1 MRFVKAFLVGV
12 SGLFIIVTLFSLLIP
27 SKVQVVRTVLIN
39 GTTSAKLVGQLSEF
53 NQWKNWHPIFT
64 VDSAAITATDN
75 TAVSKIV
82 HRGKE
87 LFITKQFSDSA
98 VVKFLL
104 QSKGEDDIA
113 NEIHFAALPAQDNVQ
128 VSWVATTHLHWYP
141 WEKFYAI
148 FIDKLTGS
156 GYEQALNG
164 LKNYLEK
171 YPSK

>member
-1 MRFVKAFLVGV
+1 MRFIKAFLVGV

-39 GTTSAKLVGQLSEF
+39 NTTSSKVAEQVSNF

-64 VDSAAITATDN
+64 ADSAVIKITDIA
-75 TAVSKIV
+75 AVYKIL

-87 LFITKQFSDSA
+87 LSITKQFTDSA
-98 VVKFLL
+98 VVKFLF
-104 QSKGEDDIA
+104 QSKGENDLA
-113 NEIHFAALPAQDNVQ
+113 NEIHFTTLPAQDVVQ

-148 FIDKLTGS
+148 FIDKLTGP

-164 LKNYLEK
+164 LKEFLEK
-171 YPSK
+171 NHS

>member
-39 GTTSAKLVGQLSEF
+39 STTLPKVAEQLSEF
-53 NQWKNWHPIFT
+53 KQWKNWHPIFT
-64 VDSAAITATDN
+64 VDSATISETDN
-75 TAVSKIV
+75 AAVYKIL

-104 QSKGEDDIA
+104 QSKGENELA
-113 NEIHFAALPAQDNVQ
+113 NEIHFTALPAQEVVQ

-156 GYEQALNG
+156 GYERALNG
-164 LKNYLEK
+164 LKNYVEK
-171 YPSK
+171 YPTK

>member
-39 GTTSAKLVGQLSEF
+39 STSSLKVAEQVSNF
-53 NQWKNWHPIFT
+53 YQWKNWHPIFT
-64 VDSAAITATDN
+64 VDSAAITVTDN
-75 TAVSKIV
+75 AAVYKIL
-82 HRGKE
+82 HRGKK
-87 LFITKQFSDSA
+87 LSITKQFADTT

-104 QSKGEDDIA
+104 QSKGENDLA
-113 NEIHFAALPAQDNVQ
+113 NEIHFAALPAQDVVQ

-148 FIDKLTGS
+148 FIDKLTGP
-156 GYEQALNG
+156 GYEQALNR
-164 LKNYLEK
+164 LKDYLEK
-171 YPSK
+171 SHS

>member
-1 MRFVKAFLVGV
+1 MRFVKAFLMGV

-27 SKVQVVRTVLIN
+27 SRVQVVRTVLIN
-39 GTTSAKLVGQLSEF
+39 STTSSKVAGQLNEF

-64 VDSAAITATDN
+64 VDSAVISETDN
-75 TAVSKIV
+75 AAVYKIL

-98 VVKFLL
+98 AVKFLL
-104 QSKGEDDIA
+104 QSKGENELS
-113 NEIHFAALPAQDNVQ
+113 NEIHFITLPAQDVVQ

>member
-1 MRFVKAFLVGV
+1 MRFIKAFLVGV

-39 GTTSAKLVGQLSEF
+39 STSLSKVAEQVINF

-64 VDSAAITATDN
+64 TDSAVLSVTDN
-75 TAVSKIV
+75 AAVYKIV

-104 QSKGEDDIA
+104 QSKGENDLA
-113 NEIHFAALPAQDNVQ
+113 NEIHFTALPAQDVVQ

-156 GYEQALNG
+156 GYEQALKG
-164 LKNYLEK
+164 LKDYLEK
-171 YPSK
+171 NHS

>member
-1 MRFVKAFLVGV
+1 MRFVKAFLVGI

-39 GTTSAKLVGQLSEF
+39 STTSSKVAEQVSDF

-64 VDSAAITATDN
+64 VDSAAITATDKA
-75 TAVSKIV
+75 TVYTIL
-82 HRGKE
+82 HRGKQ
-87 LFITKQFSDSA
+87 LSITKQFADSA
-98 VVKFLL
+98 VIKFLL
-104 QSKGEDDIA
+104 QSKGENDIA
-113 NEIHFAALPAQDNVQ
+113 NEIHFTALPAQDVVQ

-148 FIDKLTGS
+148 FIDKLTGP

-164 LKNYLEK
+164 LKDYLEK
-171 YPSK
+171 SHS

>member
-1 MRFVKAFLVGV
+1 MRFIKAFLVGV

-39 GTTSAKLVGQLSEF
+39 STSLSKVAEQVINF

-64 VDSAAITATDN
+64 TDSAVLSVTDN
-75 TAVSKIV
+75 AAVYKIV

-104 QSKGEDDIA
+104 QSKGENDLA
-113 NEIHFAALPAQDNVQ
+113 NEIHFTALPAQDVVQ

-141 WEKFYAI
+141 WEKLYAI

-156 GYEQALNG
+156 GYEQALKG
-164 LKNYLEK
+164 LKDYLEK
-171 YPSK
+171 NHS

>member
-27 SKVQVVRTVLIN
+27 SNVQVVRTVLIN
-39 GTTSAKLVGQLSEF
+39 STSSLKVAEQVSDF

-64 VDSAAITATDN
+64 ADSAV
-75 TAVSKIV
+75 VSVMNNGEGYKIL

-87 LFITKQFSDSA
+87 LSITKQFVDST

-104 QSKGEDDIA
+104 QSKGENDLA
-113 NEIHFAALPAQDNVQ
+113 NEIHFTALPAQDVVQ
-128 VSWVATTHLHWYP
+128 VSWIATTHLHWYP

-148 FIDKLTGS
+148 FIDKLTGP

-164 LKNYLEK
+164 LKDYLEK
-171 YPSK
+171 GP